1 MELRMRQQAC
11 SDDINK
17 ELIARNFTQKER
29 DVYYSTGF
37 SGYCIL
43 DYTLNNSATGIVFD
57 IRKFSIH
64 DGPGIRT
71 TVFFKGC
78 PLRCS
83 WCHNP
88 ESQSSK
94 PEQVYW
100 EERCI
105 KCQACIAACP
115 QNAIHWDG
123 NRIITDAGKCVLS
136 GACVESCYAEARQIA
151 GHAMT
156 VAQVMSEI
164 KADLAFFDQSGGG
177 VTFSGGEPLMQAA
190 FLAETIERLEDLH
203 VTLDTSGYA
212 PAEDFRLVAGRC
224 DLVLFDLKLM
234 DPEAHRRW
242 TGVDNEP
249 ILRNLAELAGLG
261 TPFVIRV
268 PLVPG
273 VTETT
278 ENLGAIARRVS
289 ALPGPPRVE
298 LLPYNRAA
306 GGKYAACGLEWK
318 SAYNE
323 DAPINANLNPF
334 EDLNVEASL
343 A

>member
-1 MELRMRQQAC
+1 L
-11 SDDINK
+11 SD
-17 ELIARNFTQKER
+17 
-29 DVYYSTGF
+29 ST
-37 SGYCIL
+37 
-43 DYTLNNSATGIVFD
+43 TGIVFD

-177 VTFSGGEPLMQAA
+177 VTFSGGEPLMQSDYM
-190 FLAETIERLEDLH
+190 LALLLACRESEIRT
-203 VTLDTSGYA
+203 VLDTCGFASWA
-212 PAEDFRLVAGRC
+212 TLNRLRPYIDVF
-224 DLVLFDLKLM
+224 LYDLKLM
-234 DPEAHRRW
+234 DPVRHKQH
-242 TGVDNEP
+242 TGVSNIR
-249 ILRNLAELAGLG
+249 ILENLQKLSRYGHDIVL
-261 TPFVIRV
+261 RV
-268 PLVPG
+268 PIIPG
-273 VTETT
+273 ANDDEQ
-278 ENLGAIARRVS
+278 NLRAIGAFAASLPRLNRVD
-289 ALPGPPRVE
+289 
-298 LLPYNRAA
+298 LLPYHRTAI
-306 GGKYAACGLEWK
+306 GKYERLHKAYGFSEVQPPSEARMAEIQQIFEECGLH
-318 SAYNE
+318 
-323 DAPINANLNPF
+323 
-334 EDLNVEASL
+334 VGVGG
-343 A
+343 